1 MKQVCLTILFCVI
14 ALTGWAQKTYWASK
28 VVAFSSEYYDTKTT
42 KENRAIQVLG
52 KPNKLPQIGYSAC
65 AWQPLTQNNTLN
77 EEYILVQFDTIM
89 PIRQIAIAENYG
101 QGCITHIDAFDEYD
115 NIRPIWI
122 NQSAPSNEIGKML
135 NLILN
140 QPTNFKVKGIRIS
153 LNTSRVKGWNQ
164 IDAIGISQSE
174 QPIMATINLATNLPN
189 QIVKENLGKGVNS
202 EFREIA
208 PVISPDGKTLYYTRW
223 KHPDNIGIDKNQDIW
238 YSELQNDKTW
248 GPAKQFPEPINNAE
262 HNAVCAIS
270 PDGKTLLLNNVYLK
284 NGKMTKGVSIS
295 QKTATG
301 WSFPT
306 QLNIKNFVNKS
317 DYAEYSFS
325 PNGRVLV
332 LTAYLNDTEGGKDIY
347 VSFLED
353 ANNWSEPI
361 NIGKQVNTA
370 EDEST
375 PFIAAD
381 SKTLYFSTK
390 GIAGYGNNDL
400 FVTRRLDDTWQ
411 RWSEPENLG
420 PMINTPEWDGYFSI
434 SAIGDFGYFS
444 SQEKS
449 LGEEDIFKLKIPES
463 IKPEAVIQ
471 LTGGVYNLTDKKP
484 VGARIKVQSTADGDT
499 VCVTFD
505 PITGDYKLMLPSKK
519 KYTISAT
526 QKGYLPMS
534 ETLDFL
540 EEKSYK
546 ELKKNLYLLPIQAGQ
561 KMVLNSVFFEQSKYD
576 LLPASYSE
584 LNHIVETM
592 KDNPNMEVML
602 EGHTDNQGDWN
613 ANLQLSKQRVNEVR
627 KYLVS
632 NGIAEKR
639 IQIQGYGSTR
649 PVASNNSEEK
659 RKLNRRVE
667 FIIIKN

>member
-1 MKQVCLTILFCVI
+1 
-14 ALTGWAQKTYWASK
+14 
-28 VVAFSSEYYDTKTT
+28 
-42 KENRAIQVLG
+42 
-52 KPNKLPQIGYSAC
+52 
-65 AWQPLTQNNTLN
+65 
-77 EEYILVQFDTIM
+77 
-89 PIRQIAIAENYG
+89 
-101 QGCITHIDAFDEYD
+101 
-115 NIRPIWI
+115 
-122 NQSAPSNEIGKML
+122 
-135 NLILN
+135 
-140 QPTNFKVKGIRIS
+140 
-153 LNTSRVKGWNQ
+153 
-164 IDAIGISQSE
+164 
-174 QPIMATINLATNLPN
+174 
-189 QIVKENLGKGVNS
+189 
-202 EFREIA
+202 
-208 PVISPDGKTLYYTRW
+208 
-223 KHPDNIGIDKNQDIW
+223 
-238 YSELQNDKTW
+238 
-248 GPAKQFPEPINNAE
+248 
-262 HNAVCAIS
+262 
-270 PDGKTLLLNNVYLK
+270 
-284 NGKMTKGVSIS
+284 
-295 QKTATG
+295 
-301 WSFPT
+301 
-306 QLNIKNFVNKS
+306 
-317 DYAEYSFS
+317 
-325 PNGRVLV
+325 
-332 LTAYLNDTEGGKDIY
+332 
-347 VSFLED
+347 
-353 ANNWSEPI
+353 
-361 NIGKQVNTA
+361 
-370 EDEST
+370 
-375 PFIAAD
+375 
-381 SKTLYFSTK
+381 
-390 GIAGYGNNDL
+390 
-400 FVTRRLDDTWQ
+400 
-411 RWSEPENLG
+411 
-420 PMINTPEWDGYFSI
+420 MINTPEWDGYFSI